1 MRSPLF
7 ALTLGLYLGSAFSA
21 PVAAAEL
28 KPEAVWKTDFSAAQE
43 EAKKLNRPLVVHF
56 HAVWCGPCK
65 MMERDV
71 LHSPQVLKM
80 LEAGFVAVKVDVGKN
95 RAVSDRYGV
104 TSMPTDLIVSPDG
117 KVLGRTEGYDPA
129 AGDRQ
134 KYISNI
140 TRIDARYAAER
151 KQLARSTAPS
161 EDKGKSEKE
170 VATKPSTPVKSD
182 HTVAATPDK
191 LVPPPTEPKKVPEIA
206 ATSQS
211 ADAPVNVPKQDIPV
225 AAGTGVA
232 DSSAMLL
239 AMDGYCPVTL
249 RATRAWK
256 PGSSEIFFE
265 HDGQIFFFT
274 AAQKRDEF
282 KANPGRFAPRHL
294 GCDPVVLAHSDVAV
308 RGSVKFGA
316 FYEGELYLFESAD
329 SRAKFRKDPAR
340 YARLQHALKPEDVKK
355 IASTAGQTVSD

>member
-7 ALTLGLYLGSAFSA
+7 ALALSLSVGSAVA
-21 PVAAAEL
+21 AHVAAAEL
-28 KPEAVWKTDFSAAQE
+28 KPEVVWKTDFAAAQD

-56 HAVWCGPCK
+56 HATWCGPCRK
-65 MMERDV
+65 MEREV
-71 LHSPQVLKM
+71 LNTAQVLKA
-80 LEAGFVAVKVDVGKN
+80 LDAGFIGVKVDVDRN
-95 RAVSDRYGV
+95 RAVAEKYGV
-104 TSMPTDLIVSPDG
+104 TSMPTDLVIGPDG
-117 KVLGRTEGYDPA
+117 KVLSKSEGYQPD

-161 EDKGKSEKE
+161 EDKGKIEKE
-170 VATKPSTPVKSD
+170 VATKPSTPVKPD
-182 HTVAATPDK
+182 RTVATTPDK

-206 ATSQS
+206 ATSKP
-211 ADAPVNVPKQDIPV
+211 DEAPANVPKQEIPA
-225 AAGTGVA
+225 AAGTA
-232 DSSAMLL
+232 AAASSAMLL

-249 RATRAWK
+249 RSTRAWT
-256 PGSSEIFFE
+256 PGSREIFCE

-294 GCDPVVLAHSDVAV
+294 GCDPVVLAQSDVAV

-316 FYEGELYLFESAD
+316 FYEGELFLFESAD

-355 IASTAGQTVSD
+355 IASTAGN